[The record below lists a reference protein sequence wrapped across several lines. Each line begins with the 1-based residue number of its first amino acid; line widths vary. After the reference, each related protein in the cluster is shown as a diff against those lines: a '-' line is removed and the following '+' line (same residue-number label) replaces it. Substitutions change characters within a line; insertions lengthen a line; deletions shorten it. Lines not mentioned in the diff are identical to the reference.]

1 MKKCNICNSENIRNH
16 PFELG
21 FITSHI
27 PNENGVLPV
36 NPKFSICMDCG
47 NVFITDMAAV
57 DTIKKMDKVSSSV
70 KAEKDKFVA
79 KAKDAVTTVEAKIK
93 DLEAKIIDI
102 EAKIVAKAVEST
114 VKAELTAAKE
124 KLQSELKA
132 TENIKTRVVSAYEA
146 IKAKVGNVCATVIP
160 TPATAPE
167 APVDDALEAPVAETP
182 APETKSSV
190 VNSEAVDGLK
200 EVFNKGKS
208 FLKKA
213 FSKPET
219 TDTTDAE

>member
-1 MKKCNICNSENIRNH
+1 MKKCSICNSENIRNY

-47 NVFITDMAAV
+47 HVFITDMAAV
-57 DTIKKMDKVSSSV
+57 DTIKKMDNISTAV
-70 KAEKDKFVA
+70 KTEKDKFVA
-79 KAKDAVTTVEAKIK
+79 KAKETVATVEAKIK
-93 DLEAKIIDI
+93 DIEAKIIDI
-102 EAKIVAKAVEST
+102 EAKLVAKAVEST

-132 TENIKTRVVSAYEA
+132 TQNIKTRVVSAYEA
-146 IKAKVGNVCATVIP
+146 IKAKVGNVCATVMAA
-160 TPATAPE
+160 PATAEAVAE
-167 APVDDALEAPVAETP
+167 APVVEEAPIVEAAPAEEKTN
-182 APETKSSV
+182 V
-190 VNSEAVDGLK
+190 INSEAVDGLK
-200 EVFNKGKS
+200 DVFNKGKS

-213 FSKPET
+213 FAKPES
-219 TDTTDAE
+219 TDTKAE

>member
-1 MKKCNICNSENIRNH
+1 MKKCSICNSENIRNY

-47 NVFITDMAAV
+47 HVFITDMAAV
-57 DTIKKMDKVSSSV
+57 DTIKKMDNISTAV
-70 KAEKDKFVA
+70 KTEKDKFVA
-79 KAKDAVTTVEAKIK
+79 KAKETVATVEAKIK
-93 DLEAKIIDI
+93 DIEAKIIDI
-102 EAKIVAKAVEST
+102 EAKLVAKAVEST

-132 TENIKTRVVSAYEA
+132 TQNIKTRVVSAYEA
-146 IKAKVGNVCATVIP
+146 IKAKVQEVISTA
-160 TPATAPE
+160 TPATETAT
-167 APVDDALEAPVAETP
+167 PVEEVAIPVVETP
-182 APETKSSV
+182 ATTA
-190 VNSEAVDGLK
+190 NIINNEAVDGLK
-200 EVFNKGKS
+200 DVFNKGKS

-213 FSKPET
+213 FAKTES
-219 TDTTDAE
+219 TDTKAE